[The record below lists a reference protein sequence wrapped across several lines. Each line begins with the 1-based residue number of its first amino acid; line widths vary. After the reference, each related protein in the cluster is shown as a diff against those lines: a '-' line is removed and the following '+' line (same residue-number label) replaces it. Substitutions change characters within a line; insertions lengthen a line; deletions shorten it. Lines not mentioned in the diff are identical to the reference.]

1 VSFRRVETMVR
12 RRRRPRIVR
21 NTERRRLELLTYVEA
36 G

>member
-1 VSFRRVETMVR
+1 MVR

-21 NTERRRLELLTYVEA
+21 DTERRRLELLIYVDA